1 MGEIIAKKDTS
12 LQCFARLRLENGD
25 RILISV
31 ASSGVKVYK
40 LKWAGLF
47 PSATLWASDSM
58 AQVAKQ
64 FFDEQK
70 PLQRPLDAIIEKLI
84 DCRSAAEVVV
94 RLL

>member
-1 MGEIIAKKDTS
+1 MGKIIAKKDT
-12 LQCFARLRLENGD
+12 LRQCFAQLRLENGD

-31 ASSGVKVYK
+31 ATSGVKVSK

-58 AQVAKQ
+58 AQVAKK

-70 PLQRPLDAIIEKLI
+70 PAQRPLDSIIDKLI